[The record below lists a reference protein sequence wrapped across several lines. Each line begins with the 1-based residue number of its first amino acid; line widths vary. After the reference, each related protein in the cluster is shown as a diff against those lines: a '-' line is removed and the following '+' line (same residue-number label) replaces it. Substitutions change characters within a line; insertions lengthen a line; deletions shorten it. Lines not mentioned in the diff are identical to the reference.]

1 MIPQIQIANISSS
14 SNEVEQI
21 EVVQQPSK
29 TYKDD
34 GKKITGKITGIE
46 AVTQTV
52 RHILNKERYA
62 YVIYTDNYGM
72 ELEKYQGQSFEY
84 LQAQIQKDLY
94 SALTQDD
101 RIYDVKVTDINK
113 IDIDSAEV
121 IFDVYS
127 TEGILQGERM
137 IVNV

>member
-1 MIPQIQIANISSS
+1 MIPQIQVANISS
-14 SNEVEQI
+14 NQVEQL

-34 GKKITGKITGIE
+34 GKKIIGKITGIE

-101 RIYDVKVTDINK
+101 RVYDVKVTSINK

-127 TEGILQGERM
+127 TEGILQEERM
-137 IVNV
+137 IINV

>member
-1 MIPQIQIANISSS
+1 MIPQIQVANISS
-14 SNEVEQI
+14 NQVEQL

-34 GKKITGKITGIE
+34 GKKIIGKITGIE

-72 ELEKYQGQSFEY
+72 ELEKYQSQSFEY

-101 RIYDVKVTDINK
+101 RVYDVKVTNINR
-113 IDIDSAEV
+113 INIDSAEV

-127 TEGILQGERM
+127 TEGILQEERM
-137 IVNV
+137 TINV

>member
-1 MIPQIQIANISSS
+1 MIPQIQAANISS

-21 EVVQQPSK
+21 EVIQQPSK

-46 AVTQTV
+46 AITQTV

-121 IFDVYS
+121 IFNVYS

-137 IVNV
+137 MINV